1 MTTMLDCINEQ
12 PRVCEQILADEATSF
27 SEFDRLIEDRQVNR
41 VLVLATGS
49 SLNAVHAAERHLEV
63 VGGIVTKVVEPFTYS
78 EYESLDNDFDLVI
91 AVSQRGTSSST
102 IDAVKAARDRVA
114 APILI
119 VTADT
124 RSPLAALGDCRLD
137 IGCGDEAVRYSTK
150 GVTATVLSLLLLSV
164 RLAEHGR
171 REIPAELA
179 RPGVTA
185 AVASMGGVIQHAEQY
200 YDAHRE
206 ELEAA
211 TRISIL
217 GFGPNVG
224 TAVEAETKIIET
236 VRVPVQG
243 MELEAYMHG
252 PLFELRPEYTLFL
265 TEVPGTTSAE
275 RLRQFADFAS
285 GHCDHVHIVTSGA
298 STGATRELALDEQ
311 VAEEL
316 SPLLLIV
323 PYQVLAYRMSAS
335 RGIDLVEPAFP
346 DFRSAMRTK
355 VAG

>member
-12 PRVCEQILADEATSF
+12 PLICEQILANEATNF
-27 SEFDRLIEDRQVNR
+27 VELDRLLERRQVR
-41 VLVLATGS
+41 RILILATGS
-49 SLNAVHAAERHLEV
+49 SLNAVHAVERHLEV
-63 VGGIVTKVVEPFTYS
+63 VAGILTKVVEPFTYS
-78 EYESLDNDFDLVI
+78 EYESLDNDFDLVV

-102 IDAVKAARDRVA
+102 IDAVKAARLRVA

-150 GVTATVLSLLLLSV
+150 GVSATVLTLLLMSV
-164 RLAEHGR
+164 RLAEHGER
-171 REIPAELA
+171 TVREALG
-179 RPGVTA
+179 RPGIVA
-185 AVASMGGVIQHAEQY
+185 AVASTGAVIDRAERY
-200 YDAHRE
+200 YEEHRK

-211 TRISIL
+211 TRISVL

-265 TEVPGTTSAE
+265 TEVRGTTSAE

-285 GHCDHVHIVTSGA
+285 GHCDHVHIVTSGT
-298 STGATRELALDEQ
+298 STGREQELALDVQ
-311 VAEEL
+311 IAEEI
-316 SPLLLIV
+316 SPLLMIL

-335 RGIDLVEPAFP
+335 RNIDLIEPAFP